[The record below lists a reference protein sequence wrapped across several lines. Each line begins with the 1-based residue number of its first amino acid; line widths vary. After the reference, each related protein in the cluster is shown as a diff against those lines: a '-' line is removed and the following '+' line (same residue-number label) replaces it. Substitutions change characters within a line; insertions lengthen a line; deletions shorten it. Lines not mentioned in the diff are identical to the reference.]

1 MRQNNFTHHNVQIF
15 TFVILALLAFYFR
28 IYHAPLGWFIHD
40 SARDMRFAQTIASGK
55 TYPLLG
61 PTAGGIFYLGPFYY
75 YLLSI
80 PLFFTKNITGPYYFI
95 ALLNALSVV
104 LTYFFV
110 KKYFNTKLAIV
121 SSLLYATFPFAII
134 TGRNMWNPALLP
146 TFNILFFFSL
156 FFWLSGEK
164 RSLIVLLPLFSILTQ
179 LHAISLCFFVILI
192 IAFFINRKGFCLR
205 YFLIGIG
212 ISMILYLPYFYYEVY
227 HKFENLRSFISF
239 LTKNYQSY
247 STQDISTFFLNAFFL
262 YPKMAKDFDIP
273 PFLKIILWTENILW
287 LISLAF
293 YIIKLA
299 IKRINKYE
307 IMLLAW
313 FLIPFISILTKR
325 DVLWF
330 YYFDILYPVQFILIA
345 SFIFFLLSY
354 LKNQAFSVFF
364 LFVFLVVLIAG
375 SLCSAFYI
383 DLNLKKNGFYQ
394 IRLSGFQNIR
404 YLNQG
409 PEFIMPTFKTK
420 LRLWQKITE
429 FYPFS
434 YEQTLTH
441 IHGLGAWLIRDQD
454 NRFIDFYF
462 TQGQKARPTLPPP
475 HLLITLNKSYKSL
488 FSEGMF
494 SVQKI
499 EDLPQCENVPAHFML
514 PLTKLRYFETPLF
527 SWRKKTVEIRCNC
540 VKRKALK
547 VEIVLS
553 GKNHSAQIEFFS
565 EHKKIKASQE
575 TFYTPYVGVVKSF
588 KIEPSFFSL
597 LIRIKDNQP
606 LSFDIDVY

>member
-1 MRQNNFTHHNVQIF
+1 MRQNNSAHHNVQIF
-15 TFVILALLAFYFR
+15 IFVILALLAFYFR
-28 IYHAPLGWFIHD
+28 IYHATLGWFIHD
-40 SARDMRFAQTIASGK
+40 SARDMRFAQAIASGK

-75 YLLSI
+75 YLISI
-80 PLFFTKNITGPYYFI
+80 PFFFTKNITVPYYFI
-95 ALLNALSVV
+95 ALLNALSVI

-146 TFNILFFFSL
+146 TFNILFFLSL
-156 FFWLSGEK
+156 FLWLDGK
-164 RSLIVLLPLFSILTQ
+164 RHFLMLFLPLFSILTQ
-179 LHAISLCFFVILI
+179 VHAIEISFLVILI
-192 IAFFINRKGFCLR
+192 IAFFINKRGFCIR
-205 YFLIGIG
+205 YFLIGLG
-212 ISMILYLPYFYYEVY
+212 LFILPYLPYIYYEFC
-227 HKFENLRSFISF
+227 HRSENLRAFITF

-247 STQDISTFFLNAFFL
+247 PIQDLPVLFLNAIFL
-262 YPKMAKDFDIP
+262 YPKMAQDFDIP
-273 PFLKIILWTENILW
+273 LSLNIILWIENILW
-287 LISLAF
+287 LIGLFF
-293 YIIKLA
+293 YFGKLIIK
-299 IKRINKYE
+299 KINQYE
-307 IMLLAW
+307 FILLTW
-313 FLIPFISILTKR
+313 FLVPTISILTKK
-325 DVLWF
+325 DVIWF
-330 YYFDILYPVQFILIA
+330 YYFDVLYPVQFILIA
-345 SFIFFLLSY
+345 SFIFSLLSY
-354 LKNQAFSVFF
+354 LKNKVFSLFI
-364 LFVFLVVLIAG
+364 FVFLVVLIAG

-454 NRFIDFYF
+454 NRFIDFYL
-462 TQGQKARPTLPPP
+462 TQSQKARPTLPPP
-475 HLLITLNKSYKSL
+475 HLLITLNKSYKGL

-540 VKRKALK
+540 VKRRALK

-565 EHKKIKASQE
+565 KHKKIKAPQE

-588 KIEPSFFSL
+588 EIGCLPSL
-597 LIRIKDNQP
+597 LIKVRDKYP
-606 LSFDIDVY
+606 LVFDIDIY